1 MTNTSSLTDQK
12 LTGDSTVSK
21 ATTTAKAAAAAH
33 SAVDIAAA
41 NLEKAEQ
48 ALREA
53 RAAAGETAGDAAREA
68 QRYSEEAVS
77 SVKHYVHEKPL
88 QSVGIA
94 LAAGYLLAVI
104 MRR

>member
-1 MTNTSSLTDQK
+1 MSSTLADQK
-12 LTGDSTVSK
+12 VPEGSTEPR
-21 ATTTAKAAAAAH
+21 ATTTSKAAAAAH

-53 RAAAGETAGDAAREA
+53 RAAAGDNAGEAARQA
-68 QRYSEEAVS
+68 QRYSEEALS
-77 SVKHYVHEKPL
+77 SITRYVHEKPL

-94 LAAGYLLAVI
+94 LAAGYLLALI
-104 MRR
+104 TRR

>member
-1 MTNTSSLTDQK
+1 MPVSSTQADQTLPGDTSQ
-12 LTGDSTVSK
+12 GEESTTS
-21 ATTTAKAAAAAH
+21 KAAAAAH

-53 RAAAGETAGDAAREA
+53 RAAAGINAEEAARQA
-68 QRYSEEAVS
+68 QRYSEDAVA
-77 SVKHYVHEKPL
+77 SVKRYVHEKPL

-94 LAAGYLLAVI
+94 LAAGYLLALI
-104 MRR
+104 TRR